1 MLYHTTRQ
9 NIALFFPEMHYFL
22 LLIAANINMS
32 VTCVFV
38 FFFFLVDDTVKI
50 RETVKGLAPR

>member
-1 MLYHTTRQ
+1 MKLQ

-22 LLIAANINMS
+22 LLIAAIINMS

-38 FFFFLVDDTVKI
+38 FLFFLVDDTVKI